1 MRNGLLDLLKLLG
14 AFCIVAAHMPP
25 ADPVGSVLVN
35 ICPMALIPFFLTSG
49 YYFLSSKLEL
59 KPASVRKRTVKLS
72 WMTLR
77 WFVFYLI
84 ASTVLVY
91 LGRGRLSNAPAM
103 SGWLAL
109 LKSPKTWLGLIFMQY
124 IPGIG
129 YQLWFMLALILC
141 NLFAWAVFKLNLKKL
156 AYALILPITIFHFVL
171 MEANVRLGLGLHS
184 MAVSNAWTTG
194 IPLFMLGVWLRENE
208 ARVLPRLSTRLLV
221 CAAVLGLIT
230 PLVAYSIY
238 GHRAYY
244 VGNYLT
250 GLALFLLALRYGPR
264 LAPSRLT
271 QFAGEASTTVY
282 LVHTLFVET
291 LRALASLYPVFST
304 PFNYLGIPLAFALS
318 LTVHAGLRTLPSK
331 VLSNE
336 K

>member
-25 ADPVGSVLVN
+25 SDPVGSVLVN
-35 ICPMALIPFFLTSG
+35 VCPMALIPFFLTSG
-49 YYFLSSKLEL
+49 YYFLSSDMQLR
-59 KPASVRKRTVKLS
+59 PASVKKRTVKLS

-84 ASTVLVY
+84 ASTALVW
-91 LGRGRLSNAPAM
+91 LGRGRLPNAPAM
-103 SGWLAL
+103 GGWIAL
-109 LKSPKTWLGLIFMQY
+109 LKSPKTWLGLLFMQY

-129 YQLWFMLALILC
+129 YQLWFMLALIIC
-141 NLFAWAVFKLNLKKL
+141 NLFAWAVCRLNLKKA
-156 AYALILPITIFHFVL
+156 AYALILPISVFHFVL
-171 MEANVRLGLGLHS
+171 MEANIRLGLGLHS

-194 IPLFMLGVWLRENE
+194 IPLFMLGIWLRENE
-208 ARVLPRLSTRLLV
+208 AKLLPRFSTKLLAG
-221 CAAVLGLIT
+221 AAVLGMIT
-230 PLVAYSIY
+230 PLIGYSLY

-264 LAPSRLT
+264 LRPSAFTR
-271 QFAGEASTTVY
+271 FAGEASTTVY
-282 LVHTLFVET
+282 LVHTLFVEG
-291 LRALASLYPVFST
+291 LRAIASLH
-304 PFNYLGIPLAFALS
+304 PFLAFLLNYIGVPIAFALS
-318 LTVHAGLRTLPSK
+318 LLVHAGLRVLPAIIPSK
-331 VLSNE
+331 E